1 MEETPATTPPPGD
14 MNVTGPALL
23 PWIRGASGFSVLM
36 LMGGLCAGL
45 VLIDLFSR
53 QAPQPVNRSRRAIL
67 FLAYLTVIGALV
79 GALVLFSR
87 VLTTL
92 QEIPPFISI
101 LIPVC
106 GYLLVSGLALF
117 AGALLSHPLKWTLG
131 GHILISLIAAFTAA
145 LTLIGSTP
153 DLRIPVLL
161 SFGAAIIGG
170 FCARWEYVSSTFHDK
185 EGKAPPADR
194 GSDTGPE
201 ATFVPSRTSP
211 TTSSSFPTE
220 LLDKYLNPELIGM
233 GGIARVF
240 RAESALSGG
249 IVALKIPVQF
259 NETAGKCFMKEI
271 KAWEDLNHENIV
283 NIHEVNILPVPYVE
297 MEYIG
302 RSLADLEK
310 PLSPEEAARI
320 VRGIAKGLAYAH
332 SQGII
337 HRDIKPQN
345 ILITDSGVPKIT
357 DWGMSKVMGAYL
369 PHTITGFSLSYAAPE
384 QISPD
389 KFGDTDQRTDI
400 YQLGVVF
407 YELLT
412 GRLPFTG
419 DDISQVTRQ
428 IINGEVPLPSENLPS
443 SCYLDAIVKRCL
455 EKEKDQRFQRAEDL
469 IAAIDQCVSL
479 GMDPGRYEVFE
490 D

>member
-1 MEETPATTPPPGD
+1 
-14 MNVTGPALL
+14 
-23 PWIRGASGFSVLM
+23 M

-45 VLIDLFSR
+45 VLIDLFFR
-53 QAPQPVNRSRRAIL
+53 QASKPVDRSRRVIL
-67 FLAYLTVIGALV
+67 LLVYLMIIGGLV
-79 GALVLFSR
+79 GAFVLFSR
-87 VLTTL
+87 VLTSV

-106 GYLLVSGLALF
+106 GYLLISGLALF
-117 AGALLSHPLKWTLG
+117 AGVLLSHPLKWTLA
-131 GHILISLIAAFTAA
+131 GHILVSLIAAFTAVLA
-145 LTLIGSTP
+145 LIGSTP
-153 DLRIPVLL
+153 DFRIPVLIG
-161 SFGAAIIGG
+161 FGTAIIGG
-170 FCARWEYVSSTFHDK
+170 LGARWEYVSLTLPGGDDNAS
-185 EGKAPPADR
+185 PA
-194 GSDTGPE
+194 GQLSDTSPH
-201 ATFVPSRTSP
+201 ATFIPSRTSP
-211 TTSSSFPTE
+211 TIPSSFPTE
-220 LLDKYLNPELIGM
+220 ILDKYLSPELIGT

-240 RAESALSGG
+240 RAESARTGG
-249 IVALKIPVQF
+249 DVALKIPVQF
-259 NETAGKCFMKEI
+259 NETAGKCFMKEM

-283 NIHEVNILPVPYVE
+283 NIYEVNILPVPYVE

-310 PLSPEEAARI
+310 PLPPKDAARI
-320 VRGIAKGLAYAH
+320 VRGIAEGLAYAH

-357 DWGMSKVMGAYL
+357 DWGMSKVMGACL

-412 GRLPFTG
+412 GRLPFIG

-428 IINGEVPLPSENLPS
+428 IISDDVPLLSENGPS
-443 SCYLDAIVKRCL
+443 GRCLDTIVKRCL
-455 EKEKDQRFQRAEDL
+455 EKEKDKRFQRAEDL
-469 IAAIDQCVSL
+469 IAAIDQCIS
-479 GMDPGRYEVFE
+479 GKIDETRYEIF
-490 D
+490 DD